1 MAIGFRTGFFWFHIG
16 SSDFLHSFFSTI
28 AYNLENGEWGSKYPY
43 IMNEL
48 YNGELKAENTKEA
61 LIEFEMI
68 EEELKKFLPDN
79 AVWDFDDLSVK
90 MLYNNE
96 TATDLSNFFITDE
109 NANLVLLF
117 RHALEKA
124 VKFNEDLLI
133 TTLV

>member
-16 SSDFLHSFFSTI
+16 SSDFLYSFFSTI
-28 AYNLENGEWGSKYPY
+28 AYILENGEWGSKYPY

-48 YNGELKAENTKEA
+48 YKGELKAENTKEA
-61 LIEFEMI
+61 LSEFEII

-124 VKFNEDLLI
+124 VKFNEDLKI

>member
-1 MAIGFRTGFFWFHIG
+1 
-16 SSDFLHSFFSTI
+16 
-28 AYNLENGEWGSKYPY
+28 
-43 IMNEL
+43 MNEL

>member
-48 YNGELKAENTKEA
+48 YKGELKAENTKEA

-109 NANLVLLF
+109 NADLVLLF

>member
-48 YNGELKAENTKEA
+48 YKGELKAENTKEA

-79 AVWDFDDLSVK
+79 AVWDFGDLSVK

-117 RHALEKA
+117 RHALEMA